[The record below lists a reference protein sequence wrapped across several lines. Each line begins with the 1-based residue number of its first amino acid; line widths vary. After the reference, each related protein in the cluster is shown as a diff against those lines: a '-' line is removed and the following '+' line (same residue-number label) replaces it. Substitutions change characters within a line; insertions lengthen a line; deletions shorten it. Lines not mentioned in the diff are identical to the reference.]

1 MNAYLTHFAIS
12 PDKLSETDTYGVAI
26 AQIQAEKVKVITRY
40 ILIFLA
46 IVAFLLLLFTR
57 IPGPAA
63 NKLNSAG
70 AGGATSDA
78 APGSSESIVRD
89 FTTGP
94 FKKDFYDDIRQ
105 TAKAK
110 AETAGNLNIE
120 KLVVIH
126 FIRDEFQI
134 GFRAYKGIS
143 LMRRDTDGVLP
154 LYVSTTFGGP
164 SLTVDY
170 FDWGDNEARPTIR
183 SRPTVQPN
191 RRPIVTVNANAGPR
205 NLSIFKFYDDPGRSD
220 GFHVNPFP
228 AGSNVPLNHYVVVR
242 NEDLSKWNP
251 NKFVFEAKPDGTID
265 FSSAVYV
272 TATPSNPILRDAE
285 EILSKFIIPIPDST
299 LLPQAKE
306 HFNTV
311 KERINEIFHENS
323 FRENVTVFWLE
334 QKASETN
341 LVLGYVFPRKFP

>member
-1 MNAYLTHFAIS
+1 MQSRPSAPDKALPQSHFGQVTGRLPPTSASWVHSNEHTRVHSRERQGQQIKRDERILRDAIKAKNTNVVNAYLTHFAIS

-70 AGGATSDA
+70 AWVATSDA

-134 GFRAYKGIS
+134 AFQAYKGIS

-170 FDWGDNEARPTIR
+170 FDLGYNEARPTIR

-191 RRPIVTVNANAGPR
+191 RRPIVTVNAN
-205 NLSIFKFYDDPGRSD
+205 
-220 GFHVNPFP
+220 
-228 AGSNVPLNHYVVVR
+228 
-242 NEDLSKWNP
+242 
-251 NKFVFEAKPDGTID
+251 
-265 FSSAVYV
+265 
-272 TATPSNPILRDAE
+272 
-285 EILSKFIIPIPDST
+285 
-299 LLPQAKE
+299 
-306 HFNTV
+306 
-311 KERINEIFHENS
+311 
-323 FRENVTVFWLE
+323 
-334 QKASETN
+334 
-341 LVLGYVFPRKFP
+341 